1 MRCHQSILRHPP
13 SSSIH
18 HQLSVDQHSSVW
30 PTAFSGLSCMGKET
44 RIGGPWSSP
53 LLHSANGNH
62 LGGGAQPYPPLP
74 STAPPPTHESVD
86 DITFAL
92 LKCIIQTE
100 WLKIEMLTWSR
111 TRAAVKNKSLYLCCF
126 LRPTWSMESPLK
138 YSGLSLN
145 EIKCDFVKIGCLV
158 LSATSSGRQR
168 EINLL
173 CRNLLWAVLLRQFA
187 VCCGKGILR
196 YIYHPPPL
204 ATIQPT
210 RSHGAEVPSGAPALL
225 FYIIVGV
232 QGSRR
237 QIQHA
242 LQRGSAGERGNG
254 AEGKAAGRWVSS
266 AMQ

>member
-1 MRCHQSILRHPP
+1 MP
-13 SSSIH
+13 SIH
-18 HQLSVDQHSSVW
+18 PQ
-30 PTAFSGLSCMGKET
+30 T
-44 RIGGPWSSP
+44 SP
-53 LLHSANGNH
+53 LLLYPSPAQRGSAQLRVAHCILRAELYGKRNPDRGTVEQPPPP
-62 LGGGAQPYPPLP
+62 LRKWESFGGGAQPYPPLP
-74 STAPPPTHESVD
+74 STAPPPTYESVD

-126 LRPTWSMESPLK
+126 LRPTWSTESPLK